1 MLAEGEALRNI
12 NQVNSIFGATSYPNF
27 LGSQDYEKLERARLL
42 SPTEYTF
49 HPQLGYISL
58 NNIIGPDEVL
68 AVAFQYTIGNEL
80 YQVGEFSS
88 NGPSAPSSLF
98 VKLLK
103 NLSFSP
109 QLPNWDL
116 MMKNIYSLGAYNVS
130 PTEFYLDVVFENT
143 RDNGTITNYIPE
155 ENLTNKPIINLLRL
169 DQLNAQQERKADGI
183 FDFLPGITIITSN
196 GKIIFPVREPFGE
209 DLRNKFI
216 NNDIAN
222 NYVYD
227 VLYDST
233 LTIAQQFPEFNKF
246 RIKGSYQ
253 SESGAEIYLGVFSI
267 EQGSVVVTAG
277 GLRLEE
283 GQDFTVN
290 YSMGK
295 VNIINDGILMSGT
308 PIRISVE
315 SNTFGLQQKTLVG
328 THIDYRIS
336 DDFMLGGTILNL
348 TEKPYTK
355 KVNSG
360 DEPISNTIWGLD
372 GTYRRESNLLTKIV
386 DFIPLLETKEKS
398 MLTAQGEFAHLIP
411 GHQRAIGE
419 NGTAYIDDFEASS
432 TGIDIKNPGAWFLA
446 SLPNDPDLFP
456 ESALGNQS
464 PRLGNLNY
472 GANRALLSWYNIDP
486 VFYRNT
492 NNTPRHIAED
502 EVQLSNHNVR
512 EVLEK
517 EVFPNRDPQY
527 ATQVSNLPWVL
538 MKILYFFIL
547 KSKVS

>member
-1 MLAEGEALRNI
+1 MYNTVLFSDNADFSYPDNDNNTLYQQMLAEGEALRNI
-12 NQVNSIFGATSYPNF
+12 NQVNSIFGTASYPNF

-109 QLPNWDL
+109 QLPNWEL

-130 PTEFYLDVVFENT
+130 PKEFYLDVVFENT

-155 ENLTNKPIINLLRL
+155 ENLTDKPLINLLRL

-209 DLRNKFI
+209 DLRDKFS

-233 LTIAQQFPEFNKF
+233 LTIAQQFPEYNKF
-246 RIKGSYQ
+246 RIKEVINLSR
-253 SESGAEIYLGVFSI
+253 ELKFIWGVF
-267 EQGSVVVTAG
+267 
-277 GLRLEE
+277 
-283 GQDFTVN
+283 FN
-290 YSMGK
+290 
-295 VNIINDGILMSGT
+295 
-308 PIRISVE
+308 
-315 SNTFGLQQKTLVG
+315 
-328 THIDYRIS
+328 
-336 DDFMLGGTILNL
+336 
-348 TEKPYTK
+348 
-355 KVNSG
+355 
-360 DEPISNTIWGLD
+360 
-372 GTYRRESNLLTKIV
+372 
-386 DFIPLLETKEKS
+386 
-398 MLTAQGEFAHLIP
+398 
-411 GHQRAIGE
+411 
-419 NGTAYIDDFEASS
+419 
-432 TGIDIKNPGAWFLA
+432 
-446 SLPNDPDLFP
+446 
-456 ESALGNQS
+456 
-464 PRLGNLNY
+464 
-472 GANRALLSWYNIDP
+472 
-486 VFYRNT
+486 
-492 NNTPRHIAED
+492 
-502 EVQLSNHNVR
+502 
-512 EVLEK
+512 
-517 EVFPNRDPQY
+517 
-527 ATQVSNLPWVL
+527 
-538 MKILYFFIL
+538 
-547 KSKVS
+547 